1 MKTFSPFSLTTL
13 RGGVATLAFSLA
25 TLALLSGCAHQLP
38 VTPLTSSP
46 HYEVDAA
53 MSAARSS
60 QQKASSQVSAIIRNV
75 SDPATRHAVEDL
87 QQTLSD
93 LGLKLETAT
102 GKIAWYEAQFDV
114 VTGQRDWWQAKDA
127 KDLAAR
133 VQAEK
138 ERDALI
144 WIFSIACGMTAL
156 SAFRSALQVV
166 QMPWQLVALAGVF
179 VGGFSLGFIVGR
191 YSLRFLAVFTPHLPF

>member
-1 MKTFSPFSLTTL
+1 MSKVKAFLI
-13 RGGVATLAFSLA
+13 LAIF
-25 TLALLSGCAHQLP
+25 ALLLTGCAHEQVP
-38 VTPLTSSP
+38 VSS
-46 HYEVDAA
+46 HAATHSEVDAF
-53 MSAARSS
+53 MSAARSV
-60 QQKASSQVSAIIRNV
+60 QQKASSQVAAIVRNV

-87 QQTLSD
+87 QTTISD

-102 GKIAWYEAQFDV
+102 GKIAWYETQFDLV
-114 VTGQRDWWQAKDA
+114 SVDRDKWQAQDA
-127 KDLAAR
+127 QDKADR

-179 VGGFSLGFIVGR
+179 VGGFSLGFMVGR
-191 YSLRFLAVFTPHLPF
+191 YCLRFLALFTPHLPI

>member
-1 MKTFSPFSLTTL
+1 M
-13 RGGVATLAFSLA
+13 RHATLSLSLA
-25 TLALLSGCAHQLP
+25 TLAFLSGCAHQLP
-38 VTPLTSSP
+38 ITPLASSA

-53 MSAARSS
+53 ISAARSS
-60 QQKASSQVSAIIRNV
+60 QQKASSQVSAIIRTV
-75 SDPATRHAVEDL
+75 SDPATKRAVQDL
-87 QQTLSD
+87 QSTIND

-102 GKIAWYEAQFDV
+102 GKIQWYEAQFDLL
-114 VTGQRDWWQAKDA
+114 TSDRDAWKAKDA
-127 KDLAAR
+127 RDLAAR

-144 WIFSIACGMTAL
+144 WIFSLCCGMTAL

-179 VGGFSLGFIVGR
+179 VSGFSIGFMVGR
-191 YSLRFLAVFTPHLPF
+191 YCLRFLALFTPHLPF